1 MDQRELYNVR
11 DLPQEEGPGGG
22 GGLFPGGRGT
32 DSSFVLLVNQ
42 TRWELI
48 SSDEEFVSSDRESVQ
63 LCVLSSYSIIS
74 NLCINCCLIKAQL
87 LDPLSINSL

>member
-11 DLPQEEGPGGG
+11 DLPQEEGPEGGG

-32 DSSFVLLVNQ
+32 DSFFVLLVNQ

-48 SSDEEFVSSDRESVQ
+48 SLDEEFVSSDRK
-63 LCVLSSYSIIS
+63 SI
-74 NLCINCCLIKAQL
+74 
-87 LDPLSINSL
+87 